1 MKIEPQ
7 SLVTLKKL
15 MSWIISSVV
24 FTKENF
30 RIRKPTLP
38 LSPEMS
44 EININ
49 IEAVRWLMKN
59 LGLLKQVVQIM
70 YSLDF

>member
-1 MKIEPQ
+1 
-7 SLVTLKKL
+7 
-15 MSWIISSVV
+15 
-24 FTKENF
+24 
-30 RIRKPTLP
+30 
-38 LSPEMS
+38 MS

-59 LGLLKQVVQIM
+59 LGVLKQVVQIM